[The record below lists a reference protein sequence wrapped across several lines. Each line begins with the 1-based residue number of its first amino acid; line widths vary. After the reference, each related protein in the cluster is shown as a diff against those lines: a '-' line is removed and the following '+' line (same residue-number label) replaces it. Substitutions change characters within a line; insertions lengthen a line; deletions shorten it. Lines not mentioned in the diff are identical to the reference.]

1 VKLLVAAPVAMALHT
16 CDGEKDQRRTAIA
29 DKKDPWRSARENGGG
44 EGGRTAAVVKEEERR
59 RRHEWKLGFFLSK
72 GEHEWKRELFK
83 ATPRWEDESV

>member
-1 VKLLVAAPVAMALHT
+1 MAMALHA

-44 EGGRTAAVVKEEERR
+44 EGGRTATAAVAKEKARV
-59 RRHEWKLGFFLSK
+59 FFLSK